1 MIVSVRMVLMILALV
16 CFILSAVRVPSQR
29 VELLSLGLA
38 FYVLA
43 QLSVP

>member
-1 MIVSVRMVLMILALV
+1 VIITVRMVLILLALV

>member
-1 MIVSVRMVLMILALV
+1 MLVNLRMILILLTLI

-38 FYVLA
+38 FYVMA
-43 QLSVP
+43 QLAVP